1 MHGIISHIQTQ
12 AVTKIYPALISS
24 EFKIKKLFS
33 VTLFPFLCREI
44 LLNEKYWEIAC
55 IKYCNFCSHLWG
67 LFFAFYCAV
76 YNRNSSP
83 RTEWNGSSWLNKL
96 AKLWQTFRLQNWGNF
111 YSQKHCLLN
120 STLFSLDFLQHS
132 NYVHQIKHIHIAK
145 RVCRCGEANWRQT
158 LKNIGAA
165 CIIMRVV
172 ETKYGKFLDAHTECW
187 VHSQHVIWSGK
198 NEGKKWNNCRNCNA
212 WNSSLNDIL
221 DEEFSR
227 SSFLQPLHSSKM
239 IL

>member
-120 STLFSLDFLQHS
+120 STFKLCAS
-132 NYVHQIKHIHIAK
+132 NKTHIAK
-145 RVCRCGEANWRQT
+145 RVCGCGEEIEDRRLKT
-158 LKNIGAA
+158 LAPPALLWELWK
-165 CIIMRVV
+165 
-172 ETKYGKFLDAHTECW
+172 
-187 VHSQHVIWSGK
+187 
-198 NEGKKWNNCRNCNA
+198 
-212 WNSSLNDIL
+212 LNM
-221 DEEFSR
+221 E
-227 SSFLQPLHSSKM
+227 SF
-239 IL
+239 